1 MGTRQ
6 KQNFEKLIQHSMRT
20 NKSLFPFLYT
30 CIMHMDP
37 NPILIEECRKFV
49 KLAEFFGTSEAP
61 KLEVKIV
68 HLLFMLDFVT
78 GLILR
83 RFYLVHKLV
92 MKSGNNEGYK
102 NIDKDF
108 QGFKNE
114 IGGTSGQNKDKL
126 YQPRHG
132 SGRKSNEIEELK
144 PTLIGFNELQ
154 DSELLQGSSLLK
166 SINNSKN
173 QYNTSEEVNA
183 LMDSSFLVNTLEAL
197 KRKKESEKKIQ
208 LENPN
213 ADPNKCKFIFI
224 ID

>member
-1 MGTRQ
+1 
-6 KQNFEKLIQHSMRT
+6 
-20 NKSLFPFLYT
+20 
-30 CIMHMDP
+30 MHMDP
-37 NPILIEECRKFV
+37 NPLLIEECRKFV

-92 MKSGNNEGYK
+92 MRSGNTEENEEVGLGFEK
-102 NIDKDF
+102 
-108 QGFKNE
+108 FKNE
-114 IGGTSGQNKDKL
+114 LGSGNKKDKL
-126 YQPRHG
+126 YQPKHDSGKKGNERHG
-132 SGRKSNEIEELK
+132 MK

-173 QYNTSEEVNA
+173 NYDTSEEVNA
-183 LMDSSFLVNTLEAL
+183 LMNSSFLVNTLEAL
-197 KRKKESEKKIQ
+197 KKKKQSEQKIK
-208 LENPN
+208 LETLN
-213 ADPNKCKFIFI
+213 NKDDDKGTHNKSVLI
-224 ID
+224 